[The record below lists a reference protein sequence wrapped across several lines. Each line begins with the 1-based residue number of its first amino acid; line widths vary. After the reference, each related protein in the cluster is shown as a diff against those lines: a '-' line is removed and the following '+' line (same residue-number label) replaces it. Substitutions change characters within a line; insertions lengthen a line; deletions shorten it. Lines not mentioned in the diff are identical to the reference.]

1 MARYIKQEVINFQ
14 QEGKKRCF
22 YRIASRGNVGQ
33 DDLLDEMCAHGRTGL
48 NKGNVKAV
56 LTLLAETMQYFLTQ
70 GYSVTLD
77 DIGNFSL
84 SLGLKD
90 DKEEEDLDG
99 NAPKR
104 NAQSIHVTGVNFK
117 VNKRFLRNIDIYCKL
132 ERAGVSRMNRSPF
145 TKEERIAKAV
155 EYIKSHGIMRV
166 DDYVRITKL
175 PKSTASKELR
185 DISRMDDSPIKS
197 SGRGSSLVYM
207 LRTHPN
213 P

>member
-1 MARYIKQEVINFQ
+1 
-14 QEGKKRCF
+14 
-22 YRIASRGNVGQ
+22 
-33 DDLLDEMCAHGRTGL
+33 MCAHGRTGL

-56 LTLLAETMQYFLTQ
+56 LTLLTETIQYYLTQ

-90 DKEEEDLDG
+90 DKEEENLDG

-117 VNKRFLRNIDIYCKL
+117 VNKRFLHDIDTNCKL
-132 ERAGVSRMNRSPF
+132 ERASVSRMNRSPF

-155 EYIKSHGIMRV
+155 EYIKSHNIMRV
-166 DDYVRITKL
+166 DDYASITKL
-175 PKSTASKELR
+175 PKSTACKEIR
-185 DISRMDDSPIKS
+185 DISRMDDSPIVA

>member
-132 ERAGVSRMNRSPF
+132 ERAGVSRMNR
-145 TKEERIAKAV
+145 
-155 EYIKSHGIMRV
+155 Y
-166 DDYVRITKL
+166 
-175 PKSTASKELR
+175 
-185 DISRMDDSPIKS
+185 
-197 SGRGSSLVYM
+197 
-207 LRTHPN
+207 
-213 P
+213 